1 MTSLLSGFRDD
12 YPYPHAHTLYFLEG
26 ADARCKLRPEQFR
39 AKMLMFTFGNAL
51 SRAHKLYGVRI
62 YTSHLTW
69 CHRTQLISEHT
80 VHPFSLFLLCYVCV
94 SDPAPASVR
103 SPYYSTGSG
112 DQWENLPVS
121 GFPAQHHRS
130 YRRWRHQ
137 EPGKSFLLLAVCAAL
152 WESPNCQILLCV
164 TVKGHLLQNCKIC
177 T

>member
-51 SRAHKLYGVRI
+51 ARAHKLHGVRI
-62 YTSHLTW
+62 YTSHLTG
-69 CHRTQLISEHT
+69 CHCTQLICEHT
-80 VHPFSLFLLCYVCV
+80 ILSLSVSYVMCV
-94 SDPAPASVR
+94 SDPAPASIR

-130 YRRWRHQ
+130 YRRRRHQ
-137 EPGKSFLLLAVCAAL
+137 EPGQSFLLLAVCAAL
-152 WESPNCQILLCV
+152 
-164 TVKGHLLQNCKIC
+164 
-177 T
+177 